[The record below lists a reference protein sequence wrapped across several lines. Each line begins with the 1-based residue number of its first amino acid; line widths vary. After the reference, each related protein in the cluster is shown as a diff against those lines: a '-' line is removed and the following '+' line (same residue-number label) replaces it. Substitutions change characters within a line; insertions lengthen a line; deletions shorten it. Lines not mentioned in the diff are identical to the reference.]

1 MKVSFKT
8 LALSLLSVP
17 LALTLN
23 AVALADNHG
32 GSAETMT
39 DSEETLPIDE
49 VSQTPPGNSDL
60 AEDFEE
66 QPQTAEDI
74 FAEVLNLSEDQQ
86 NEIRDIFAE
95 YQPRIQSSF
104 QDYLEAVELLNSALT
119 PATDTRVLVRA
130 RDEAV
135 SLERQTYDLLFERN
149 IAIREVLNPNQ
160 RAVINIALRD
170 LFDIQPL
177 AQVQPLPFPT
187 NLIGQNGAEVA
198 DALVA
203 EGWNVVARTP
213 GLIQLDRGDM
223 RLDLEIDRSGII
235 DEAALR

>member
-8 LALSLLSVP
+8 LTLSLLSVP

-86 NEIRDIFAE
+86 NEIRDIFVE

-170 LFDIQPL
+170 LFDIEPL

>member
-8 LALSLLSVP
+8 LTLSLLSVP

-49 VSQTPPGNSDL
+49 ISQTPPGNSDL

-86 NEIRDIFAE
+86 NEIRDIFVE

>member
-8 LALSLLSVP
+8 LTLSLLSVP

-86 NEIRDIFAE
+86 NEIRDIFVE

-160 RAVINIALRD
+160 RAVINIDRKS
-170 LFDIQPL
+170 
-177 AQVQPLPFPT
+177 
-187 NLIGQNGAEVA
+187 
-198 DALVA
+198 
-203 EGWNVVARTP
+203 VV
-213 GLIQLDRGDM
+213 
-223 RLDLEIDRSGII
+223 
-235 DEAALR
+235 

>member
-8 LALSLLSVP
+8 LTLSLLSVP